1 MIKSKYTKVINI
13 CVILAFIVLFSFG
26 ISQFNFQN
34 NADSKIIFEGYN
46 SQVANIDDAQSE
58 MQSAE
63 GNVEVTVELN
73 YDEDK
78 IESLLKTPKPDADA
92 GSAEVDRYIAN
103 HRARMKN
110 YFSSYNEGITK
121 DWEVDANI
129 VCSQYSPYVFLEYE
143 SNVLSD
149 ESYKQLYSIAEN
161 NKVEKIFIHNQEK
174 KVPQYT
180 MSSAMDATDVKND
193 VENRTLTGNGVTIAI
208 LEANHGVVHKNNSNF
223 SGKNLIVRGNL
234 FNKESDHATLVASIA
249 AGHQGVAKNAKVLSG
264 YVLTNGSTVI
274 DWFLDNGANIVNCSY
289 GIYTDNKLGKYTSES
304 AYLDY
309 MTRNNW
315 LTFVKSAGN
324 RNTDNPSLYVSPP
337 GTGYNVITVGAAS
350 SNNLLADYSCYNLN
364 GSYMS
369 KPTLIAPGDYS
380 GIPNTIVSATN
391 KLAQGTSYS
400 APFVSGCIAL
410 LMEYKPILKTTP
422 EIVIAALTASANKM
436 GLYNEYSASG
446 FEKKTGAGMI
456 NFEKAKSAIDNYYT
470 FTRSGGASSGTIK
483 DTMVIVGAGK
493 TLQVSLAWIVKTNQG
508 NANLG
513 LSDYDL
519 EILDL
524 QGNIVAEAKSNTN
537 NVEMVRYTSEK
548 VGIYKIRI
556 KQFGEALYDDW
567 GAMCYNVY

>member
-1 MIKSKYTKVINI
+1 MIKSKYTKVINV
-13 CVILAFIVLFSFG
+13 CVILAFIILLSFG

-58 MQSAE
+58 MKSAE

-110 YFSSYNEGITK
+110 YFSSYNEGIIK

-149 ESYKQLYSIAEN
+149 ESYKQLNSIAEN

-174 KVPQYT
+174 KVPEYT
-180 MSSAMDATDVKND
+180 MSSAMEATGVKTFVDNGS
-193 VENRTLTGNGVTIAI
+193 LSGSGVTIAI
-208 LEANHGVVHKNNSNF
+208 LEAEHGVVHKNNANF
-223 SGKNLIVRGNL
+223 AGKDLVVRGNL

-249 AGHQGVAKNAKVLSG
+249 AGRQGVAKNAKVLSG

-289 GIYTDNKLGKYTSES
+289 GQYGNALGTYTSAS

-315 LTFVKSAGN
+315 LTFVISAGN
-324 RNTDNPSLYVSPP
+324 KNGDKNPNLYITPP
-337 GTGYNVITVGAAS
+337 GTAYNAITVGALSS
-350 SNNLLADYSCYNLN
+350 SNWLAYYSAYNLK
-364 GSYMS
+364 GLGIS
-369 KPTLIAPGDYS
+369 KPTLVAPGNYS
-380 GIPNTIVSATN
+380 SIPNTIAASSSVEN
-391 KLAQGTSYS
+391 IGTSYS
-400 APFVSGCIAL
+400 SPFVAGCIAL
-410 LMEYKPILKTTP
+410 LMEYKPILKASP
-422 EIVIAALTASANKM
+422 EIAIAAVTASANRI
-436 GLYNEYSASG
+436 GIFGDDEQSG
-446 FEKKTGAGMI
+446 FNSATGAGQI
-456 NFEKAKSAIDNYYT
+456 NFERAKDSIDKYYS
-470 FTRSGGASSGTIK
+470 FNRAVGVAPGIIK
-483 DTMVIVGAGK
+483 DTLVVIAAGK
-493 TLQVSLAWIVKTNQG
+493 TIQASLAWIVKTNKD
-508 NANLG
+508 NASFG
-513 LSDYDL
+513 LTNYDIEL
-519 EILDL
+519 VDL
-524 QGNIVAEAKSNTN
+524 KNNIVARGNSTTN
-537 NVEMVRYTSEK
+537 NVEILKYKAEK
-548 VGIYKIRI
+548 TGIFKLRIRQVG
-556 KQFGEALYDDW
+556 GSLYDDW